1 MDLIAVL
8 ALGGTLAVREYLAG
22 AMIALM
28 LATDHALEAAARR
41 RASHGPRALLEHAPR
56 AARRRSV
63 DEHRT
68 SAARLDDGTE
78 LPARAR
84 RGPSGPSADPCD
96 PCLRWSGRTKLGT
109 NAPDDCRGDVMN
121 QPVGHP
127 PGQDADRAVLD
138 CAHLV
143 RRFGDRTAVDDVSL
157 SIARGETYGLLG
169 PNGAGKT
176 TTIRMVCGLLRPDAG
191 TVHVAGRPVDTKAGP
206 AKQLIGFVPQDVALY
221 PDLSVRENLRFFGRL
236 YRLPRRRLEHRVDEV
251 LDLIDLGSRAGDRVD
266 SLSGGMRRRLNI
278 GAGLVHAPT
287 LLVLDE
293 PTVGVDPQSRH
304 AILNSVTRFGEEGM
318 AVLYTTH
325 YMEEAERLCDRVGI
339 IDRGRL
345 VAEGSPR
352 ELVALVAERDRVR
365 LTAVGDLTRY
375 TEACR
380 RFTRVEGAARTGD
393 HGDVVEVVVKDARS
407 LLTDLLDLAHTLDVD
422 IRSVEI
428 DEPDLEAVFLHL
440 TGTALRE

>member
-1 MDLIAVL
+1 MNDPPGHANTASPVL
-8 ALGGTLAVREYLAG
+8 AC
-22 AMIALM
+22 
-28 LATDHALEAAARR
+28 AR
-41 RASHGPRALLEHAPR
+41 
-56 AARRRSV
+56 
-63 DEHRT
+63 
-68 SAARLDDGTE
+68 
-78 LPARAR
+78 
-84 RGPSGPSADPCD
+84 
-96 PCLRWSGRTKLGT
+96 
-109 NAPDDCRGDVMN
+109 
-121 QPVGHP
+121 
-127 PGQDADRAVLD
+127 
-138 CAHLV
+138 LV

-157 SIARGETYGLLG
+157 TIAPGETYGLLG

-176 TTIRMVCGLLRPDAG
+176 TTIRLVCGLLRPDAG
-191 TVHVAGRPVDTKAGP
+191 TVFVAGRRVSTAAGA
-206 AKQLIGFVPQDVALY
+206 AKRLIGFVPQDVALY

-236 YRLPRRRLEHRVDEV
+236 YRLPRRRLERRVDEV
-251 LDLIDLGSRAGDRVD
+251 LELIDLTGRAGDRVD

-304 AILNSVTRFGEEGM
+304 AILESVTRFGEEGM

-365 LTAVGDLTRY
+365 LTAVGDLAAY
-375 TEACR
+375 AQACR
-380 RFTRVEGAARTGD
+380 RVTRVEGAARTGD
-393 HGDVVEVVVKDARS
+393 HGDMVEVVVKDARS
-407 LLTDLLDLAHTLDVD
+407 LLPQLLDLAHELDVD